1 MNNYIDGFA
10 FPIKKEHLNTYK
22 EVAIKVAEI
31 WKELGALSY
40 QEFYGDDMNLPGVL
54 SFNKVMNAEIGEVIV
69 FGWVVY
75 ASKEIRD
82 EALTKSSKDQRI
94 LDLVGPL
101 MSEPDKKFDPTRM
114 AYGGFKPLI
123 KL

>member
-10 FPIKKEHLNTYK
+10 FPIKKEHLETYK
-22 EVAIKVAEI
+22 NVAIKVAEI

-40 QEFYGDDMNLPGVL
+40 QEFYGDDMNIPGVL
-54 SFNKVMNAEIGEVIV
+54 SFEKVMHAEEDEVIV

-82 EALTKSSKDQRI
+82 DALMKSSKDKRI
-94 LDLVGPL
+94 MELVGPL
-101 MSEPDKKFDPTRM
+101 MSGPNKIFDPSKM

-123 KL
+123 EV